1 MAKYR
6 QSRINDAVM
15 AEVSRIVRDIKD
27 PRVSAYLLTV
37 TGADVSPDLK
47 FAKIFYSVFG
57 EYDEKELKRGLKSV
71 SPYVRSR
78 LAESLNLRVTPELVF
93 VYDESVARGAEISSI
108 LKGLNIRPI
117 EEDEEENDG

>member
-6 QSRINDAVM
+6 QNRINDAVM

-47 FAKIFYSVFG
+47 FAKIFYSVLG
-57 EYDEKELKRGLKSV
+57 EYDEKELKKGLKSV

-108 LKGLNIRPI
+108 LKGLNIRPL
-117 EEDEEENDG
+117 EEDEEESDG